1 MVTGTEA
8 KKTRQRRIHVNIQL
22 FCSLYNAFADQLRTR
37 YSEKISYQE
46 LRKSAAEYMRN
57 NPDDFT
63 PFLYLEDGNF
73 DKYCNDIENT
83 AAWGGQ
89 LEVKYH

>member
-1 MVTGTEA
+1 
-8 KKTRQRRIHVNIQL
+8 
-22 FCSLYNAFADQLRTR
+22 
-37 YSEKISYQE
+37 
-46 LRKSAAEYMRN
+46 MRE

-83 AAWGGQ
+83 ACWGGQ
-89 LEVKYH
+89 LEVSILNNEAMFAYINWFGINLHR

>member
-1 MVTGTEA
+1 
-8 KKTRQRRIHVNIQL
+8 
-22 FCSLYNAFADQLRTR
+22 
-37 YSEKISYQE
+37 
-46 LRKSAAEYMRN
+46 MRE

-83 AAWGGQ
+83 ACWGGQ
-89 LEVKYH
+89 LEVGITGNKAIFKY